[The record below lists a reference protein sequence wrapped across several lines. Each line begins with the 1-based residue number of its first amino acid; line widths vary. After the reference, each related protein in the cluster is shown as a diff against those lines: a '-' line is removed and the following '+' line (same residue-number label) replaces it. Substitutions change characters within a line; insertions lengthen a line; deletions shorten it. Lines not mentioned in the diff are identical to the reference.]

1 MNSPLGFTTKMLSTF
16 QIRIVLSL
24 TVLCLLGLMAFQ
36 PYAAGYGDF
45 RRTLLEELL
54 MRWKDATWQHG
65 MLAPF
70 IAGWLVFRQKEAI
83 AALAFKRSLLGLV
96 AILFALFAY
105 YGGYKANNYYMGA
118 LGIQVFLAG
127 VVLYTLGWNHVRALA
142 FPWLILGF
150 MWPLVFLEDGV
161 SYRLRVLM
169 VESVTLVLNGIG
181 LETLR
186 TGTGLTSAA
195 TAGHAMGEL
204 FSLKV
209 DGPCSGMRSL
219 FALLMVAA
227 LFGYFRQHSLMR
239 RLFVF
244 FCALPLAVVA
254 NMARIFL
261 LIGGSMLFGQDFAV
275 GNEAKEVSTFH
286 FLSGIAV
293 YLVALAGL
301 QTISSLMNRYLGK
314 GPKIANAAPVEGG
327 SAIENRASFQPAI
340 VCLALSIFT
349 ICACQFSPA
358 MRAGESAGVIMELP
372 SGIGRFLGDPLE
384 ADKVEKELLPPDTQ
398 LVKMR
403 YRSPGVTP
411 ETCDMANVTIVLA
424 GAERRSIHRP
434 EVCLD
439 GQGWTLLESNIIPVE
454 ITPGRILQVKDLH
467 ISREVVKLDHTKSTI
482 SAHYL
487 YWFVGTDVTT
497 PSNWTRI
504 WLSTWDNISRSVNHR
519 WAYPSATV
527 WVTENLDP
535 KESGQR
541 KRSSAESVALAK
553 ELIRELV
560 PKFQTQFQP

>member
-1 MNSPLGFTTKMLSTF
+1 MANTTQYPKVNFGIILG
-16 QIRIVLSL
+16 VLAFILALL
-24 TVLCLLGLMAFQ
+24 TGYQ

-45 RRTLLEELL
+45 RRTLMEELL
-54 MRWKDATWQHG
+54 MRWKDPTWQHG
-65 MLAPF
+65 FLAPF
-70 IAGWLVFRQKEAI
+70 IAGWLVFRQKESLN
-83 AALAFKRSLLGLV
+83 ALKLNRSILGLV
-96 AILFALFAY
+96 FVVFALFSY

-118 LGIQVFLAG
+118 ISIQLFLAG
-127 VVLYTLGWNHVRALA
+127 FVLSTLGWNHVRALA

-195 TAGHAMGEL
+195 TAHHAMGEL

-227 LFGYFRQHSLMR
+227 LFGYFRQHTLMR
-239 RLFVF
+239 RSFLFL
-244 FCALPLAVVA
+244 CAFPLAVVA

-261 LIGGSMLFGQDFAV
+261 LISGSMLFGQDFAV
-275 GNEAKEVSTFH
+275 GNEAQEVSTFH

-301 QTISSLMNRYLGK
+301 QSISSLMNRFLGK
-314 GPKIANAAPVEGG
+314 APKAGKSAKIAQQDAIQNQAPLLP
-327 SAIENRASFQPAI
+327 SAI
-340 VCLALSIFT
+340 CLALASLT
-349 ICACQFSPA
+349 VCACQISPA
-358 MRAGESAGVIMELP
+358 VRAGESAGVIMELP
-372 SGIGRFLGDPLE
+372 SGVGRFLGDPLE
-384 ADKVEKELLPPDTQ
+384 PDKVEKELLPPDTQ

-403 YRSPGVTP
+403 YRSPGGNP

-439 GQGWTLLESNIIPVE
+439 GQGWTLLESAIVPIE
-454 ITPGRILQVKDLH
+454 ITPGHILNVKDLH
-467 ISREVVKLDHTKSTI
+467 ISREVVRADNTKSTL

-504 WLSTWDNISRSVNHR
+504 WLSTWDNITRSVNHR
-519 WAYPSATV
+519 WAYPSVTV
-527 WVTENLDP
+527 WVTDNLDP

-541 KRSSAESVALAK
+541 KRSSAESMALAT

-560 PKFQTQFQP
+560 PQFQTQFHP

>member
-1 MNSPLGFTTKMLSTF
+1 MSLNFVSPVRYLSWIVISGVVCLFILMVF
-16 QIRIVLSL
+16 QD
-24 TVLCLLGLMAFQ
+24 
-36 PYAAGYGDF
+36 YAAGYGDF

-54 MRWKDATWQHG
+54 MRWKDPTWQHG
-65 MLAPF
+65 LLAPF
-70 IAGWLVFRQKEAI
+70 IAGWLVFRQKDAL
-83 AALAFKRSLLGLV
+83 AALAPQRSWLGLA
-96 AILFALFAY
+96 AIFFALFAY

-118 LGIQVFLAG
+118 FGIQLFLAG
-127 VVLYTLGWNHVRALA
+127 MVLYTLGWNHVRALV

-181 LETLR
+181 LESLR

-195 TAGHAMGEL
+195 TAHHAMGEL

-227 LFGYFRQHSLMR
+227 LFGYFRQYTLVR
-239 RLFVF
+239 RLFLF
-244 FCALPLAVVA
+244 LCAFPLAVVA

-275 GNEAKEVSTFH
+275 GNETQEVSTFH

-301 QTISSLMNRYLGK
+301 QGISWLMNRFLGK
-314 GPKIANAAPVEGG
+314 APKETKSAEVVQKDTIQSRAAMIPA
-327 SAIENRASFQPAI
+327 AI
-340 VCLALSIFT
+340 CLALTNLT

-372 SGIGRFLGDPLE
+372 SGVGRFLGDPLE
-384 ADKVEKELLPPDTQ
+384 PDKVEKDLLPPDTQ

-403 YRSPGVTP
+403 YRSPGANP

-439 GQGWTLLESNIIPVE
+439 GQGWTLLEATIVPVE
-454 ITPGRILQVKDLH
+454 ITPGHILHVKDLH
-467 ISREVVKLDHTKSTI
+467 ISREMVRADNTKSTL

-504 WLSTWDNISRSVNHR
+504 WLSTWDNITRSVNHR
-519 WAYPSATV
+519 WAYPSITV

-541 KRSSAESVALAK
+541 KRSSAESVALAN